1 MNDNVSF
8 KNVSFESFSMIVSVI
23 HENGTIS
30 EFPGYTSSKEKEEE
44 DDEEEE
50 EEEEEEDEEEEEKE
64 EEESEKN
71 GSNDASEMGSN
82 SESPGYAAFD
92 NEAESDLESTARS
105 EPKCNVMEDTCESG
119 VRPKPDSS

>member
-1 MNDNVSF
+1 MAQSLNFRDTHHLR
-8 KNVSFESFSMIVSVI
+8 K
-23 HENGTIS
+23 
-30 EFPGYTSSKEKEEE
+30 
-44 DDEEEE
+44 EEEE

-105 EPKCNVMEDTCESG
+105 EPKCNVDG
-119 VRPKPDSS
+119 RYL